1 MSKLANNSN
10 NEISTLKRLMEIPSS
25 PYYEAALSD
34 YIQSYLDS
42 LQLNFKTDQFGNI
55 ICRYTNGNIKNTSP
69 VALIAHMDHPGIE
82 LLEQL
87 NGHTD
92 KYLAKPL
99 GGVPFAVFNRTFPVS
114 IVTSS
119 GERIPAISKPLKESQ
134 NSKNYSKNNL
144 EIQIL
149 ESTKLTPPVQ
159 VIFDVEEFHSTN
171 EIITAR
177 ALDDLAGCSAMLST
191 LEYLVTNEKTANVF
205 TIFTRAE
212 EVGLIGARLLA
223 KNKTIPMNSTII
235 SIEASP
241 IIPGV
246 IQGDGP
252 IIRTG
257 DALTTFDATAELI
270 LYNSAKSLQK
280 EDPHFVFQ
288 RHLMSGGACEATAF
302 AQEGYNVTGIALPLG
317 NWHNATSNIRDPKG
331 NIGAEYISK
340 SDFLNAIKLIKRTT
354 IIQNDENIEIPAKLP
369 EVSEEVIRRLT
380 NSLDTNSR
388 I

>member
-1 MSKLANNSN
+1 
-10 NEISTLKRLMEIPSS
+10 
-25 PYYEAALSD
+25 
-34 YIQSYLDS
+34 
-42 LQLNFKTDQFGNI
+42 
-55 ICRYTNGNIKNTSP
+55 
-69 VALIAHMDHPGIE
+69 
-82 LLEQL
+82 
-87 NGHTD
+87 
-92 KYLAKPL
+92 
-99 GGVPFAVFNRTFPVS
+99 
-114 IVTSS
+114 
-119 GERIPAISKPLKESQ
+119 
-134 NSKNYSKNNL
+134 
-144 EIQIL
+144 
-149 ESTKLTPPVQ
+149 
-159 VIFDVEEFHSTN
+159 
-171 EIITAR
+171 
-177 ALDDLAGCSAMLST
+177 MLST
-191 LEYLVTNEKTANVF
+191 LEYLVTNQKTANVF
-205 TIFTRAE
+205 AIFTRAE

-246 IQGDGP
+246 TQGNGP

-317 NWHNATSNIRDPKG
+317 NWHNATSNIIDPKG

-340 SDFLNAIKLIKRTT
+340 TDFLNAIKLIKRTT
-354 IIQNDENIEIPAKLP
+354 IIQNDENLEIPAKLP
-369 EVSEEVIRRLT
+369 EVSQEVIRRLT

>member
-42 LQLNFKTDQFGNI
+42 LQLKFKTDQFGNI

-114 IVTSS
+114 IVTGS
-119 GERIPAISKPLKESQ
+119 GERIPAISKPLKQSQ

-280 EDPHFVFQ
+280 EDPSFVFQ

-331 NIGAEYISK
+331 NIGAEYIAK

>member
-42 LQLNFKTDQFGNI
+42 LQLKFKTDQFGNI

-317 NWHNATSNIRDPKG
+317 NWHNATSNIRDPKR